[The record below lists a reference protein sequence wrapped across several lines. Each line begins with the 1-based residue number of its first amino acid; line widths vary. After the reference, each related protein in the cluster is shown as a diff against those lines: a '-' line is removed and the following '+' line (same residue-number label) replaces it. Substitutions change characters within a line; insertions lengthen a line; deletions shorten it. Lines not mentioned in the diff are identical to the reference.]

1 MGAWYKVGDEV
12 GWTNLGHVDY
22 DAWAK
27 SKSFRVG
34 DTIQFV
40 YNQGFFGVLR
50 VTRKN
55 YNACNATAPYSIS
68 LTGNDT
74 FTLKYPGHYYFICG
88 RIGHCEFGQKVHI
101 SVPANNSVPV
111 LAPPPVLVPPPID
124 QSPPHHD
131 NPSPAPVPSLTDW
144 DKNSP
149 GPAPEVV
156 QPPSTSPSPS
166 PSPHK
171 KSGGSA
177 LVGSKVWLTSVVL
190 LAFCACGIAF

>member
-1 MGAWYKVGDEV
+1 MYKK
-12 GWTNLGHVDY
+12 NSY
-22 DAWAK
+22 
-27 SKSFRVG
+27 
-34 DTIQFV
+34 
-40 YNQGFFGVLR
+40 GVLR

-74 FTLKYPGHYYFICG
+74 YTIKYPGHFYFICG
-88 RIGHCEFGQKVHI
+88 RIGHCEIGQKVHI
-101 SVPANNSVPV
+101 SVPANNTVPV
-111 LAPPPVLVPPPID
+111 VVPPPID

-131 NPSPAPVPSLTDW
+131 NPSPPPVPSPVDW

-156 QPPSTSPSPS
+156 TPPSTSPSPS
-166 PSPHK
+166 PLK

-177 LVGSKVWLTSVVL
+177 LGGGKVWLTSVVL
-190 LAFCACGIAF
+190 LAFSACGIVF